1 MKKDFI
7 TDFFGLRKEQ
17 KENRKRIYHAL
28 SLIVGSI
35 FIAEGI
41 ISWFPEAFD
50 KRGLIGI
57 GLILI
62 IMAVLNQNGK
72 K

>member
-1 MKKDFI
+1 MKKTFKNFI
-7 TDFFGLRKEQ
+7 KELFPSKEQ
-17 KENRKRIYHAL
+17 KENQRKILRTL

-41 ISWFPEAFD
+41 ISWFPETFD

-57 GLILI
+57 GI
-62 IMAVLNQNGK
+62 VLVMMSLLD
-72 K
+72 